1 VRKLRSHQY
10 KNDSKKDVACYGS
23 VAVSLGELLVHA
35 ATVQFQAARIVCY
48 AQALHTFK
56 LLVRVVRQTQ
66 NMEKQQSNHSALN
79 EKKR

>member
-1 VRKLRSHQY
+1 
-10 KNDSKKDVACYGS
+10 
-23 VAVSLGELLVHA
+23 
-35 ATVQFQAARIVCY
+35 
-48 AQALHTFK
+48 